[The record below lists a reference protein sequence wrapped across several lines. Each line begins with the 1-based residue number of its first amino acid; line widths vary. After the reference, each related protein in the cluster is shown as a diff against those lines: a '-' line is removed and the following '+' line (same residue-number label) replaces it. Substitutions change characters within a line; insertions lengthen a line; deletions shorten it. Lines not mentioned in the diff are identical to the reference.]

1 MGAVTT
7 ALSGNLR
14 DALAV
19 LAALVTPALLILA
32 SSGLAGSTTS
42 HLADVIDRTKAALQ
56 AYRELTSAGGDS
68 SSMAHQREA
77 LAAYIRRAS
86 RRSSVLQRA
95 LAAEYVA
102 MAVFI
107 ATSAGLGVSAV
118 WARSFS
124 WLWIVSALVGSAVLL
139 YAAVLLVIDSRLGVR
154 AVDQEM
160 AAIRREAQLED
171 LHQGIRRL
179 TDAVQAA
186 DEAA

>member
-7 ALSGNLR
+7 SLPGGLR

-32 SSGLAGSTTS
+32 SSGLAGSTTN

-56 AYRELTSAGGDS
+56 AYRELSAAGDENGS
-68 SSMAHQREA
+68 PAHQREA
-77 LAAYIRRAS
+77 LADYIRRAS

-118 WARSFS
+118 WARSLS
-124 WLWIVSALVGSAVLL
+124 WLWVVSALVGSAVLL

-171 LHQGIRRL
+171 LQEGIREL
-179 TDAVQAA
+179 AKGVPAA